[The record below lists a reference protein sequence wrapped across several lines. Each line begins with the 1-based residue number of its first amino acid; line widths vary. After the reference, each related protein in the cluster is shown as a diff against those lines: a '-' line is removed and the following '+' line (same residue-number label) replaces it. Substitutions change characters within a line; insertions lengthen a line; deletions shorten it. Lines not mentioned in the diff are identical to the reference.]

1 VHAGTQAYHQVAVQG
16 RRDDLILEH
25 LWLVRHIV
33 GRITAQLPS
42 ETDLANLESAGVLG
56 LVEAANKFDPGRGV
70 KFVTYAY
77 PRVRGAILD
86 ELRRNC
92 PLPQHV
98 LERISMVRAA
108 YEGMEG
114 TATVERLAST
124 SGLTEDEVSDS
135 LSAMRLTRMIS
146 WEGAA
151 DALESQLTNRDERP
165 DVQVERAEQKQLLA
179 QGIAALAER
188 ERLVVTLYY
197 LEELRLKEIGQV
209 LKLSESRVSR
219 VLSSAMFHLGEYVRA
234 RTGS

>member
-1 VHAGTQAYHQVAVQG
+1 MQG

-33 GRITAQLPS
+33 GRITAQLPP

-124 SGLTEDEVSDS
+124 SGLTEDEVSDC
-135 LSAMRLTRMIS
+135 LSAMRLTRMMS
-146 WEGAA
+146 WEAAA

-165 DVQVERAEQKQLLA
+165 DVQAERAEQKQLLA

-188 ERLVVTLYY
+188 
-197 LEELRLKEIGQV
+197 
-209 LKLSESRVSR
+209 
-219 VLSSAMFHLGEYVRA
+219 
-234 RTGS
+234 